1 MDIYT
6 EVENTILNLKYD
18 RANKKIYKFILILS
32 LFDYYED
39 LKIENSPY
47 NSFIEA
53 ELLLPYYRLYLEQ
66 DALKKI
72 TYANT
77 GNVLRDSKILA
88 DISANPLRHIVT
100 GNNIFKNNDTGYLEM
115 TKSGKYS
122 KKKEYLPTLFKI
134 EIPGE
139 FDEELMTKTI
149 KNACYTKIYQIT
161 DVRIDFSVVEILN
174 SKNEEEEILPPEE
187 KQKIAEYKKSYA
199 RTGQVQYRQKLLDK
213 FECSCAL
220 CEIDFINM
228 LVASHAKPWRSCDS
242 IHEKLS
248 ENNGLLLCA
257 NHDQLFDKGYITID
271 PKSNKILVSSQV
283 DQHQQEIFK
292 TSIMKEIKLTPAEYK
307 YFNYHSEH
315 IFKK

>member
-39 LKIENSPY
+39 LNIENSPY
-47 NSFIEA
+47 NKFIEA

-66 DALKKI
+66 DALKEI

-77 GNVLRDSKILA
+77 TNVLRDTKILS
-88 DISANPLRHIVT
+88 DIYSNPLRHIVT
-100 GNNIFKNNDTGYLEM
+100 GNNIFKNNDTGYLEK
-115 TKSGKYS
+115 TKCGKPS
-122 KKKEYLPTLFKI
+122 KKKKYLPTRFMI

-139 FDEELMTKTI
+139 FDEKLMTQTI
-149 KNACYTKIYQIT
+149 KKACYRKIYQIT
-161 DVRIDFSVVEILN
+161 GVSLDFSVVTILN
-174 SKNEEEEILPPEE
+174 SKPEINTELI
-187 KQKIAEYKKSYA
+187 KIKESYA
-199 RTGQVQYRQKLLDK
+199 RTGQGQYRQKLLDK
-213 FECSCAL
+213 FECTCAL
-220 CEIDFINM
+220 CEINFINM

-242 IHEKLS
+242 VHEKLS

-271 PKSNKILVSSQV
+271 PKTNKILVSSQV
-283 DQHQQEIFK
+283 DSHQQEKFK
-292 TSIMKEIKLTPAEYK
+292 TSIMKEIKLSQAEYK
-307 YFNYHSEH
+307 YFTYHSTH